1 MDYYRGDMCGMVR
14 DLYADMIKKQDAEEK
29 IEYILHE
36 KISELLS
43 DYEEQM
49 SNQEYKKMLENV
61 YLAAIMAEETGF
73 KKGFKYA
80 FRLFTEC
87 IA

>member
-1 MDYYRGDMCGMVR
+1 MVR
-14 DLYADMIKKQDAEEK
+14 DLYANMIKKQDAEEK

-36 KISELLS
+36 KISEVLS
-43 DYEEQM
+43 DYEKQM

-61 YLAAIMAEETGF
+61 YLTAIMAEETGF
-73 KKGFKYA
+73 EKGFKYA

>member
-1 MDYYRGDMCGMVR
+1 MVR
-14 DLYADMIKKQDAEEK
+14 DLYADMVKKQDAEEK
-29 IEYILHE
+29 IECVLQK

-43 DYEEQM
+43 DYEDRMEH
-49 SNQEYKKMLENV
+49 QEYETLLENV

-73 KKGFKYA
+73 EKGFKYA

-87 IA
+87 IS

>member
-1 MDYYRGDMCGMVR
+1 MVR

-43 DYEEQM
+43 DYEKQM
-49 SNQEYKKMLENV
+49 SNQEYKKMLEDV

-73 KKGFKYA
+73 EKGFKYA